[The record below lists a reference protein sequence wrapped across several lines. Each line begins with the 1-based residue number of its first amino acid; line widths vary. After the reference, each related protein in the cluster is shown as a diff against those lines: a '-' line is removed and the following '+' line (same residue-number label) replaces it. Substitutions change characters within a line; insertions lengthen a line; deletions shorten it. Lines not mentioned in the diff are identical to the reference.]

1 MEFDYRLHLL
11 GPVHVEHAGQP
22 VHGFESRRA
31 LALLCYLAAQ
41 GQPQTRAHLADLF
54 WPDKPEARGRGNLS
68 RVLNNFATLLPG
80 CVNADRETVT
90 FNAAACWLD
99 VAAFTALTGPT
110 ADVAALTEA
119 VALYRDDFMAGM
131 YLDDCPDFETWLVVE
146 RERWRQKAAAAL
158 HTLVAHHTRRG
169 EIETGLQ
176 YTDRLLALD
185 PWREEAHRHK
195 MLLLALAGQRSA
207 ALKQY
212 ELCRRLLA
220 EELGVAPTAETE
232 ALYDRI
238 RAEAEETHELRLS
251 EVSGGVFLPLV
262 GRESDHAW
270 LLAQWEAARRGAGGL
285 TLVSGD
291 AGIGKTRLI
300 HEVLRIVAGQGA
312 RVLSGRCYEF
322 NRALPYQAIHEALQP
337 AASPAL
343 STVANPMTRL
353 LHSEDAA
360 PAERTALFAAVAAY
374 LRGLRA
380 QRRAGLVLFLDDLHW
395 ADTDTL
401 DLLHYLARHL
411 GDAPCW
417 LVGAYRPGETLP
429 DHPLARLIHA
439 LNRDARLR
447 TLSLAPL
454 SADDVTRL
462 TARLLDSTAEMPLAD
477 YLFHESEGNP
487 FFIAELM
494 EMLREQ
500 GILRVAGE
508 GWDVVGALPA
518 SPALPA
524 RLQDVILQRVQRL
537 DETGQYLLT
546 LAAAHGRPFDAA
558 LLAAA
563 GECPPET
570 VETALTLWRER
581 QLARPANDAWDLTH
595 DKIRSTLYQT
605 VPAPLRRLLH
615 ARLAAAL
622 AALHPEEVASLA
634 YHYDLAR
641 QDAIAARYLRLA
653 GDQARLAY
661 AYEQA
666 IACYRRGLAL
676 TSEVG
681 LRYALLSGL
690 ESAYDMTSDRDLQRH
705 VLDELA
711 TLAENGP
718 PEVATPQH
726 QAEVALRQAN
736 YAEVNSDYA
745 ETVAAAQRA
754 ITCAIAASDEA
765 ARAEGHCWR
774 GCALRRQGDMNA
786 AFIEYEQAR
795 EIAERI
801 DAPATLSTSLEGLAN
816 VAWAQR
822 DYAAAEARL
831 ERSLTLRKQLG
842 NKRDEA
848 IVHNMLGIVLQRQ
861 GNYEG
866 ARRSYRQGLELRR
879 ISGDLRGQV
888 VSQNNLGTLAYE
900 VGAIEEARQAYAE
913 ALRLCQQA
921 EDIWGAA
928 IAQLGLGWT
937 AFDVDDRE
945 TAQQHAEASLTGLR
959 QASDPLRAGQAEYL
973 LGRVAQA
980 RGEIKTAAARFS
992 AALELWRKANQA
1004 GHITL
1009 GASALAH
1016 ACAEQGQSDQ
1026 AYSLLDQAL
1035 AALEREPL
1043 PAGVVRPLR
1052 AYWHCYC
1059 ALQALENTRAD
1070 QVGERAAD
1078 VLTRART
1085 LLQAQAARL
1094 PEAQAATFLTAI
1106 PEHRALQAQL
1116 LGKQSDSR

>member
-1 MEFDYRLHLL
+1 MNFENYLYLL
-11 GPVHVEHAGQP
+11 GPVRVERAGQP

-99 VAAFTALTGPT
+99 VTAFAALTGPT
-110 ADVAALTEA
+110 ADVATLTEA

-131 YLDDCPDFETWLVVE
+131 YLDDCPDFETWLVIE
-146 RERWRQKAAAAL
+146 RERWRQKIAAAL
-158 HTLVAHHTRRG
+158 HTLIAHHTRRG

-212 ELCRRLLA
+212 ELCRRLLV

-238 RAEAEETHELRLS
+238 RAEAEDTHTLRLS
-251 EVSGGVFLPLV
+251 GISGGVFLPLV
-262 GRESDHAW
+262 GREGDHAW

-337 AASPAL
+337 AASPSV
-343 STVANPMTRL
+343 STAANPMARL
-353 LHSEDAA
+353 LHPEDIA

-374 LRGLRA
+374 LHGLRA

-395 ADTDTL
+395 ADADTL

-411 GDAPCW
+411 GDTPCW

-429 DHPLARLIHA
+429 DHPLAHLIHA
-439 LNRDARLR
+439 LNRDALLR
-447 TLSLAPL
+447 ALALAPL
-454 SADDVTRL
+454 SANDVTRL
-462 TARLLDSTAEMPLAD
+462 TARLLDSAAETPLAD

-487 FFIAELM
+487 FFVTELV

-500 GILRVAGE
+500 GVVRVVDGRLE
-508 GWDVVGALPA
+508 VVGALPA

-634 YHYDLAR
+634 YHYDRAR
-641 QDAIAARYLRLA
+641 QDVVAARYLRLA
-653 GDQARLAY
+653 GDQARQAY
-661 AYEQA
+661 AQEQA
-666 IACYRRGLAL
+666 RDYYRRGLEL
-676 TSEVG
+676 TDQPD

-690 ESAYDMTSDRDLQRH
+690 ETVYDMTSRREEQRA
-705 VLDELA
+705 VLAEMA

-718 PEVATPQH
+718 ASQ
-726 QAEVALRQAN
+726 QIDVALRQAH
-736 YAEVNSDYA
+736 YAEATSDYA
-745 ETVAAAQRA
+745 AAAVAAERA
-754 ITCAIAASDEA
+754 VTLAEATGDTLLAADGY
-765 ARAEGHCWR
+765 RRWGY
-774 GCALRRQGDMNA
+774 ALRRQEKLPA
-786 AFIEYEQAR
+786 ARALYEKAR
-795 EIAERI
+795 AAAER
-801 DAPATLSTSLEGLAN
+801 AGAKAVLSDSLQGLAN
-816 VAWAQR
+816 VAWNQG
-822 DYAAAEARL
+822 DYAAAQVYLKQSLALCRELGDRRGEADAY
-831 ERSLTLRKQLG
+831 
-842 NKRDEA
+842 N
-848 IVHNMLGIVLQRQ
+848 ILGIVFQRQ
-861 GNYEG
+861 RDYLR
-866 ARRSYRQGLELRR
+866 AREHYMRALELRR
-879 ISGDLRGQV
+879 AIGDRRAQGL
-888 VSQNNLGTLAYE
+888 SHNNLGSIAYE
-900 VGAIEEARQAYAE
+900 LGEYATAETAYAE
-913 ALRLCQQA
+913 AALLCEEA
-921 EDIWGAA
+921 GDHWGAA
-928 IAQLGLGWT
+928 IAALGRGWVALDQDDLEAARRYGEAALAGLQDVGAPARVAQTEYTLGLIARARGEGEVAAQHLTTAVTLWRNSNQASHLTLGLSALAEWWT
-937 AFDVDDRE
+937 ACDARE
-945 TAQQHAEASLTGLR
+945 PARMALEEALALLAHAPI
-959 QASDPLRAGQAEYL
+959 SDGVVHPLRA
-973 LGRVAQA
+973 
-980 RGEIKTAAARFS
+980 
-992 AALELWRKANQA
+992 
-1004 GHITL
+1004 H
-1009 GASALAH
+1009 
-1016 ACAEQGQSDQ
+1016 
-1026 AYSLLDQAL
+1026 
-1035 AALEREPL
+1035 
-1043 PAGVVRPLR
+1043 
-1052 AYWHCYC
+1052 WHCYR
-1059 ALQALENTRAD
+1059 ALRALGD
-1070 QVGERAAD
+1070 PRAAD
-1078 VLTRART
+1078 VLTRACA

-1094 PEAQAATFLTAI
+1094 PETQAATFLTAI
-1106 PEHRALQAQL
+1106 PEHRALQAGFL
-1116 LGKQSDSR
+1116 ENKPPE